1 MQSQQLLFFIFLI
14 FTGAAVLATL
24 ALYARQSMLV
34 AYILLGVALGPW
46 GVGLVSDVALL
57 QNMAQIGII
66 FLLFLLGLH
75 LPPQKLLHM
84 FREAALVTFVSAAL
98 FAFIGFGIAWLFGFS
113 AVESAWV
120 GVALMFSSTII
131 GLKLLPTTVLHHRHT
146 GEIVI
151 SVLLL
156 QDLIAIVALI
166 LLHGAAG
173 GHVSTTEIALLG
185 VSLPGLI
192 AFAFL
197 FERYVLVPL
206 LLRFDRIQEYIF
218 LVAIGWC
225 LGIAQLAHWIG
236 LSHEIG
242 AFVAGVAIATGPI
255 ALFIAENLRPL
266 RDFFLIVFFFSLGAG
281 FNLDALEQVAL
292 PAVSLAVAALFLK
305 PLVFEKLLR
314 WQKEQKVDA
323 WEVGV
328 RLGQISEFGLLIA
341 FMATTAQVIGERA
354 SYVIQ
359 LATLITFT
367 ASSYYVVKRFPTPIA
382 TSDHLRRD

>member
-1 MQSQQLLFFIFLI
+1 MESEQLLFFIFLI

-46 GVGLVSDVALL
+46 GAGLVSDVALL

-84 FREAALVTFVSAAL
+84 FREAAVVTFLSAAL
-98 FAFIGFGIAWLFGFS
+98 FALMGLGIAWQFGFS
-113 AVESAWV
+113 LLESAWV
-120 GVALMFSSTII
+120 GIALMFSSTII

-156 QDLIAIVALI
+156 QDLIAIVALL
-166 LLHGAAG
+166 LLHGAGG
-173 GHVSTTEIALLG
+173 GHVSVLEITLLG

-192 AFAFL
+192 LFAFL

-206 LLRFDRIQEYIF
+206 FLRFDRIQEYVF

-225 LGIAQLAHWIG
+225 LGIAQLAKFVG
-236 LSHEIG
+236 LSYEIG

-255 ALFIAENLRPL
+255 ALFIADNLRPL

-281 FNLDALEQVAL
+281 FNLHALQQVAL
-292 PAVSLAVAALFLK
+292 PAISLAVAALFIK
-305 PLVFEKLLR
+305 PLVFERLLR
-314 WQKEQKVDA
+314 WQKERKADA

-341 FMATTAQVIGERA
+341 FMATSAGVISDRA

-367 ASSYYVVKRFPTPIA
+367 ASSYYIVKRFPTPIA

>member
-46 GVGLVSDVALL
+46 GAGLVSDVALL

-98 FAFIGFGIAWLFGFS
+98 FAFMGFGIAWLFGFS
-113 AVESAWV
+113 MVESAWV

-173 GHVSTTEIALLG
+173 GHVSATEIALLG

-225 LGIAQLAHWIG
+225 LGIAELAHWIG

-292 PAVSLAVAALFLK
+292 PAVALAVAALFLK
-305 PLVFEKLLR
+305 PLVFEKLLQ

>member
-1 MQSQQLLFFIFLI
+1 MESEQLLFFIFLI
-14 FTGAAVLATL
+14 FSGAAVLATL

-46 GVGLVSDVALL
+46 GAGLVSDVSIL

-84 FREAALVTFVSAAL
+84 FREAALVTFLSAAL
-98 FAFIGFGIAWLFGFS
+98 FALLGFGIAWLFGFS
-113 AVESAWV
+113 LVESAWV

-156 QDLIAIVALI
+156 QDLIAIIALI

-173 GHVSTTEIALLG
+173 GQVSAVEIALLG

-192 AFAFL
+192 LFAFL

-225 LGIAQLAHWIG
+225 LGIAELAKWIG

-266 RDFFLIVFFFSLGAG
+266 RDFFLILFFFSLGAG
-281 FNLDALEQVAL
+281 FNLEALQQVAL

-305 PLVFEKLLR
+305 PLVFEKLLQ

-341 FMATTAQVIGERA
+341 FMATTAGVISDRA

-367 ASSYYVVKRFPTPIA
+367 ASSYYIVKRFPTPIA
-382 TSDHLRRD
+382 TSDELRRD